1 MENRQDK
8 SIIEQWVRG
17 LGFKDILLVI
27 MGLMVAF
34 IFIFNGTFNSNSGY
48 TKDQVKQIELLFQ
61 RRIDEL
67 ENENTSLMDS
77 LFFYKERGDE
87 SLKKANDRQV
97 RIDELE
103 TKQLKQQKTIDEL
116 IKKRKEVRE
125 EIKDLN
131 DNELEG
137 WWIKYFNSKNKK

>member
-1 MENRQDK
+1 
-8 SIIEQWVRG
+8 
-17 LGFKDILLVI
+17 
-27 MGLMVAF
+27 
-34 IFIFNGTFNSNSGY
+34 
-48 TKDQVKQIELLFQ
+48 
-61 RRIDEL
+61 
-67 ENENTSLMDS
+67 MDS